1 MSLPFKRGRGRP
13 KKNSVFFSPD
23 GVGPACGVRKSLRN
37 TAVPGVSYK
46 KLVESIGIDSSV
58 PPTSWRKAIDHSAEI
73 ILFYQLDLRGG
84 FPKLSKSIRIRAED
98 CVCNGQ
104 SGSLLIPTVYVDENP
119 VSSSFVET
127 IIGRQYLADGDDLMK
142 LLDHAGVFQDGT
154 DEAKADG
161 DDVGNGKVDGNKCEA
176 DYGETCMQTNLPADE
191 GISAEAEKISDILP
205 STDAT
210 SAVNATVICT
220 SSHPVMDLTSMFT
233 LPTSLPSR
241 HFEMEPMMVTA
252 SGISPCMAKN
262 EELEEPALGFDGVD
276 GDGTADSDYEQ
287 PPDEDSDDPDDV
299 DGHGT
304 TRKSTRLKSAKKR
317 GAKDHSSEVDKSAKT
332 AKISRLSSRYDSVH
346 FPEQCSRGCCKYC
359 RRSSARQKCS
369 ICKVR
374 LHRSCF
380 PLYHCRPESPLVETS
395 N

>member
-317 GAKDHSSEVDKSAKT
+317 GAKVGEEERPKALSWKLGKQKRCKMCPNKMDRKTSHQCQSCSLPVCVKHFMRFCWNCVDRFREYPTS
-332 AKISRLSSRYDSVH
+332 I
-346 FPEQCSRGCCKYC
+346 PECC
-359 RRSSARQKCS
+359 
-369 ICKVR
+369 
-374 LHRSCF
+374 LNG
-380 PLYHCRPESPLVETS
+380 E
-395 N
+395 